1 MLNLTLECEN
11 LEANFFGVELE
22 MVAVFPHHNQQKHH
36 VQMTPYIFLT
46 LIIYACWPN
55 RHYFTAMRTFA
66 VAKLLF
72 QKDYLNKYADLE
84 STFNQL

>member
-36 VQMTPYIFLT
+36 VQMTPYIF
-46 LIIYACWPN
+46 
-55 RHYFTAMRTFA
+55 F
-66 VAKLLF
+66 
-72 QKDYLNKYADLE
+72 
-84 STFNQL
+84 

>member
-36 VQMTPYIFLT
+36 VQMTPYFFLT

-84 STFNQL
+84 STFN